1 MRQTEEK
8 NAANTVAK
16 ALIDIIA
23 QCICYEK
30 KSGSEFMRG
39 HLINLQLHS
48 LALKLSHNKYTK
60 KGDLRNINLHDRQL
74 CHSALQEIDFDC
86 YLIFT

>member
-23 QCICYEK
+23 QCTFATK

-60 KGDLRNINLHDRQL
+60 KGGSAQHKYTRSAIMPFCITRNRL
-74 CHSALQEIDFDC
+74 
-86 YLIFT
+86 